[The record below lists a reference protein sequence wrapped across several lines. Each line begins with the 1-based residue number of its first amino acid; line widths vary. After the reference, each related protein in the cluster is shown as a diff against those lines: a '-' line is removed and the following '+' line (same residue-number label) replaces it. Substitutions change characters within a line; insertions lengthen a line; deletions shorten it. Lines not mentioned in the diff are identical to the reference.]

1 MEWKRESSL
10 IYATVVLAAVAAI
23 LSCSPVRREVNGYV
37 VFGGPLGWDS
47 VPIVIGNTM
56 AEDPANPVAAL
67 EWRVPLGN

>member
-1 MEWKRESSL
+1 MECERDATL
-10 IYATVVLAAVAAI
+10 IYATLVLAAVAAI
-23 LSCSPVRREVNGYV
+23 LSCSPVRRAVDAYFA
-37 VFGGPLGWDS
+37 FGGPLGWDS